1 MEKTYRI
8 GWLLL
13 LLVVLPLAGKAEDLG
28 AQLRKVIEG
37 KAATVGV
44 AVIFNGSELVT
55 VNDMYRYPMMSTYKF
70 HQALSVVDYIN
81 REKETL
87 ATEILVKQSDMK
99 TEMYSPMHD
108 ANRKGNFYI
117 TIGDLLKY
125 SLIDS
130 DNHACDILFDYIGGP
145 KTTDKYVRSLGITDF
160 SITQTERDMH
170 ESTDNVWLNW
180 TKPSAAALLLETFLQ
195 NPMFDKNQKFFLERA
210 YTQLLRLSDLIRDM
224 ALITKTEEA
233 SELFEKETIN
243 IRDTIIEVTND
254 LENPLKNAHI
264 KVENCVQATVEIEGN
279 HTLLYSI
286 FRNLMDNTINYAG
299 ENVTIHIE
307 NYTEDNEFYYFSY
320 YDTGKG
326 IEEEHLTKIFD
337 RFYRI
342 NP

>member
-28 AQLRKVIEG
+28 TQLRKVIEG

-210 YTQLLRLSDLIRDM
+210 MADASTGKDKLKAGLPDDVLLGHKTGSSDRN
-224 ALITKTEEA
+224 EYG
-233 SELFEKETIN
+233 
-243 IRDTIIEVTND
+243 
-254 LENPLKNAHI
+254 I
-264 KVENCVQATVEIEGN
+264 KVA
-279 HTLLYSI
+279 
-286 FRNLMDNTINYAG
+286 DNDMGFVVLPNGQYYTIAVFVMNSQETDKTNARLIADISKVVYNYFVA
-299 ENVTIHIE
+299 H
-307 NYTEDNEFYYFSY
+307 Y
-320 YDTGKG
+320 K
-326 IEEEHLTKIFD
+326 K
-337 RFYRI
+337 
-342 NP
+342 

>member
-28 AQLRKVIEG
+28 TQLRKVIEG

-170 ESTDNVWLNW
+170 ESTDNVWLTW

-210 YTQLLRLSDLIRDM
+210 MADASTGKDKLKAGLPDDVLLGHKTGSSDRN
-224 ALITKTEEA
+224 EYG
-233 SELFEKETIN
+233 
-243 IRDTIIEVTND
+243 
-254 LENPLKNAHI
+254 I
-264 KVENCVQATVEIEGN
+264 KVA
-279 HTLLYSI
+279 
-286 FRNLMDNTINYAG
+286 DNDMGFVVLPNGQYYTIAVFVMNSQETDKTNARLIADISKVVYNYFVA
-299 ENVTIHIE
+299 H
-307 NYTEDNEFYYFSY
+307 Y
-320 YDTGKG
+320 K
-326 IEEEHLTKIFD
+326 K
-337 RFYRI
+337 
-342 NP
+342 

>member
-1 MEKTYRI
+1 MEKTYRF

-28 AQLRKVIEG
+28 TQLRKVIEG

-210 YTQLLRLSDLIRDM
+210 MADASTGKDKLKAGLPDDVLLGHKTGSSDRN
-224 ALITKTEEA
+224 EYG
-233 SELFEKETIN
+233 
-243 IRDTIIEVTND
+243 
-254 LENPLKNAHI
+254 I
-264 KVENCVQATVEIEGN
+264 KVA
-279 HTLLYSI
+279 
-286 FRNLMDNTINYAG
+286 DNDMGFVVLPNGQYYTIAVFVMNSQETDKTNARLIADISKVVYNYFVA
-299 ENVTIHIE
+299 H
-307 NYTEDNEFYYFSY
+307 Y
-320 YDTGKG
+320 K
-326 IEEEHLTKIFD
+326 K
-337 RFYRI
+337 
-342 NP
+342 

>member
-108 ANRKGNFYI
+108 TNRKGNFYI

-210 YTQLLRLSDLIRDM
+210 MADASTGKDKLKAGLPDDVLLGHKTGSSDRN
-224 ALITKTEEA
+224 EYG
-233 SELFEKETIN
+233 
-243 IRDTIIEVTND
+243 
-254 LENPLKNAHI
+254 I
-264 KVENCVQATVEIEGN
+264 KVA
-279 HTLLYSI
+279 
-286 FRNLMDNTINYAG
+286 DNDMGFVVLPNGQYYTIAVFVMNSQETDKTNARLIADISKVVYNYFVAHYK
-299 ENVTIHIE
+299 E
-307 NYTEDNEFYYFSY
+307 
-320 YDTGKG
+320 
-326 IEEEHLTKIFD
+326 
-337 RFYRI
+337 
-342 NP
+342 

>member
-28 AQLRKVIEG
+28 TQLRKVIEG

-145 KTTDKYVRSLGITDF
+145 ETTDKYVRSLGITDF

-210 YTQLLRLSDLIRDM
+210 MADASTGKDKLKAGLPDDVLLGHKTGSSDRN
-224 ALITKTEEA
+224 EYG
-233 SELFEKETIN
+233 
-243 IRDTIIEVTND
+243 
-254 LENPLKNAHI
+254 I
-264 KVENCVQATVEIEGN
+264 KVA
-279 HTLLYSI
+279 
-286 FRNLMDNTINYAG
+286 DNDMGFVVLPNGQYYTIAVFVMNSQETDKTNARLIADISKVVYNYFVA
-299 ENVTIHIE
+299 H
-307 NYTEDNEFYYFSY
+307 Y
-320 YDTGKG
+320 K
-326 IEEEHLTKIFD
+326 K
-337 RFYRI
+337 
-342 NP
+342 

>member
-1 MEKTYRI
+1 MEKTYRF

-28 AQLRKVIEG
+28 TQLRKVIEG

-130 DNHACDILFDYIGGP
+130 DNHACDILFGYIGGP

-210 YTQLLRLSDLIRDM
+210 MADASTGKDKLKAGLPDDVLLGHKTGSSDRN
-224 ALITKTEEA
+224 EYG
-233 SELFEKETIN
+233 
-243 IRDTIIEVTND
+243 
-254 LENPLKNAHI
+254 I
-264 KVENCVQATVEIEGN
+264 KVA
-279 HTLLYSI
+279 
-286 FRNLMDNTINYAG
+286 DNDMGFVVLPNGQYYTIAVFVMNSQETDKTNARLIADISKVVYNYFVAHYK
-299 ENVTIHIE
+299 E
-307 NYTEDNEFYYFSY
+307 
-320 YDTGKG
+320 
-326 IEEEHLTKIFD
+326 
-337 RFYRI
+337 
-342 NP
+342 

>member
-13 LLVVLPLAGKAEDLG
+13 LLVVFPFAGKAEDLG
-28 AQLRKVIEG
+28 TQLRKVIEG

-210 YTQLLRLSDLIRDM
+210 MADASTGKDKLKAGLPDDVLLGHKTGSSDRN
-224 ALITKTEEA
+224 EYG
-233 SELFEKETIN
+233 
-243 IRDTIIEVTND
+243 
-254 LENPLKNAHI
+254 I
-264 KVENCVQATVEIEGN
+264 KVA
-279 HTLLYSI
+279 
-286 FRNLMDNTINYAG
+286 DNDMGFVVLPNGQYYTIAVFVMNSQETDKTNARLIADISKVVYNYFVA
-299 ENVTIHIE
+299 H
-307 NYTEDNEFYYFSY
+307 Y
-320 YDTGKG
+320 K
-326 IEEEHLTKIFD
+326 K
-337 RFYRI
+337 
-342 NP
+342 

>member
-210 YTQLLRLSDLIRDM
+210 MADASTGKDKLKAGLPDDVLLGHKTGSSDRN
-224 ALITKTEEA
+224 EYG
-233 SELFEKETIN
+233 
-243 IRDTIIEVTND
+243 
-254 LENPLKNAHI
+254 I
-264 KVENCVQATVEIEGN
+264 KVA
-279 HTLLYSI
+279 
-286 FRNLMDNTINYAG
+286 DNDMGFVVLPNGQYYTIAVFVMNSQETDKTNARLIADISKVVYNYFVA
-299 ENVTIHIE
+299 H
-307 NYTEDNEFYYFSY
+307 Y
-320 YDTGKG
+320 K
-326 IEEEHLTKIFD
+326 K
-337 RFYRI
+337 
-342 NP
+342 

>member
-28 AQLRKVIEG
+28 TQLRKVIEG

-44 AVIFNGSELVT
+44 AVIFNGAELVT

-210 YTQLLRLSDLIRDM
+210 MADASTGKDKLKAGLPDDVLLGHKTGSSDRN
-224 ALITKTEEA
+224 EYG
-233 SELFEKETIN
+233 
-243 IRDTIIEVTND
+243 
-254 LENPLKNAHI
+254 I
-264 KVENCVQATVEIEGN
+264 KVA
-279 HTLLYSI
+279 
-286 FRNLMDNTINYAG
+286 DNDMGFVVLPNGQYYTIAVFVMNSQETDKTNARLIADISKVVYNYFVA
-299 ENVTIHIE
+299 H
-307 NYTEDNEFYYFSY
+307 Y
-320 YDTGKG
+320 K
-326 IEEEHLTKIFD
+326 K
-337 RFYRI
+337 
-342 NP
+342 

>member
-13 LLVVLPLAGKAEDLG
+13 LLVVLPFAGKAEDLG

-210 YTQLLRLSDLIRDM
+210 MADASTGKDKLKAGLPDDVLLGHKTGSSDRN
-224 ALITKTEEA
+224 EYG
-233 SELFEKETIN
+233 
-243 IRDTIIEVTND
+243 
-254 LENPLKNAHI
+254 I
-264 KVENCVQATVEIEGN
+264 KVA
-279 HTLLYSI
+279 
-286 FRNLMDNTINYAG
+286 DNDMGFVVLPNGQYYTIAVFVMNSQETDKTNARLIADISKVVYNYFVA
-299 ENVTIHIE
+299 H
-307 NYTEDNEFYYFSY
+307 Y
-320 YDTGKG
+320 K
-326 IEEEHLTKIFD
+326 K
-337 RFYRI
+337 
-342 NP
+342 

>member
-99 TEMYSPMHD
+99 TAMYSPMHD

-210 YTQLLRLSDLIRDM
+210 MADASTGKDKLKAGLPDDVLLGHKTGSSDRN
-224 ALITKTEEA
+224 EYG
-233 SELFEKETIN
+233 
-243 IRDTIIEVTND
+243 
-254 LENPLKNAHI
+254 I
-264 KVENCVQATVEIEGN
+264 KVA
-279 HTLLYSI
+279 
-286 FRNLMDNTINYAG
+286 DNDMGFVVLPNGQYYTIAVFVMNSQETDKTNARLIADISKVVYNYFVA
-299 ENVTIHIE
+299 H
-307 NYTEDNEFYYFSY
+307 Y
-320 YDTGKG
+320 K
-326 IEEEHLTKIFD
+326 K
-337 RFYRI
+337 
-342 NP
+342 

>member
-13 LLVVLPLAGKAEDLG
+13 LLVALPLAGKAEDLG

-210 YTQLLRLSDLIRDM
+210 MADASTGKDKLKAGLPDDVLLGHKTGSSDRN
-224 ALITKTEEA
+224 EYG
-233 SELFEKETIN
+233 
-243 IRDTIIEVTND
+243 
-254 LENPLKNAHI
+254 I
-264 KVENCVQATVEIEGN
+264 KVA
-279 HTLLYSI
+279 
-286 FRNLMDNTINYAG
+286 DNDMGFVVLPNGQYYTIAVFVMNSQETDKTNARLIADISKVVYNYFVA
-299 ENVTIHIE
+299 H
-307 NYTEDNEFYYFSY
+307 Y
-320 YDTGKG
+320 K
-326 IEEEHLTKIFD
+326 K
-337 RFYRI
+337 
-342 NP
+342 

>member
-28 AQLRKVIEG
+28 TQLRKVIEG

-210 YTQLLRLSDLIRDM
+210 MADASTGKDKLKAGLPDDVLLGHKTGSSDRN
-224 ALITKTEEA
+224 EYG
-233 SELFEKETIN
+233 
-243 IRDTIIEVTND
+243 
-254 LENPLKNAHI
+254 I
-264 KVENCVQATVEIEGN
+264 KVA
-279 HTLLYSI
+279 
-286 FRNLMDNTINYAG
+286 DNDMGFVVLPNGQYYTIAVFVMNSQETDKTNARLIADISKVVYNYFVAHYK
-299 ENVTIHIE
+299 E
-307 NYTEDNEFYYFSY
+307 
-320 YDTGKG
+320 
-326 IEEEHLTKIFD
+326 
-337 RFYRI
+337 
-342 NP
+342 

>member
-87 ATEILVKQSDMK
+87 DTEILVKQSDMK

-210 YTQLLRLSDLIRDM
+210 MADASTGKDKLKAGLPDDVLLGHKTGSSDRN
-224 ALITKTEEA
+224 EYG
-233 SELFEKETIN
+233 
-243 IRDTIIEVTND
+243 
-254 LENPLKNAHI
+254 I
-264 KVENCVQATVEIEGN
+264 KVA
-279 HTLLYSI
+279 
-286 FRNLMDNTINYAG
+286 DNDMGFVVLPNGQYYTIAVFVMNSQETDKTNARLIADISKVVYNYFVA
-299 ENVTIHIE
+299 H
-307 NYTEDNEFYYFSY
+307 Y
-320 YDTGKG
+320 K
-326 IEEEHLTKIFD
+326 K
-337 RFYRI
+337 
-342 NP
+342 

>member
-1 MEKTYRI
+1 MEKTYRF

-99 TEMYSPMHD
+99 TAMYSPMHD

-210 YTQLLRLSDLIRDM
+210 MADASTGKDKLKAGLPDDVLLGHKTGSSDRN
-224 ALITKTEEA
+224 EYG
-233 SELFEKETIN
+233 
-243 IRDTIIEVTND
+243 
-254 LENPLKNAHI
+254 I
-264 KVENCVQATVEIEGN
+264 KVA
-279 HTLLYSI
+279 
-286 FRNLMDNTINYAG
+286 DNDMGFVVLPNGQYYTIAVFVMNSQETDKTNARLIADISKVVYNYFVA
-299 ENVTIHIE
+299 H
-307 NYTEDNEFYYFSY
+307 Y
-320 YDTGKG
+320 K
-326 IEEEHLTKIFD
+326 K
-337 RFYRI
+337 
-342 NP
+342 